1 MQILLVLVHILTCV
15 ALLALVL
22 LQQGKGAEIGAAFGS
37 GASSTV
43 FGSPGASSFLFK
55 VTMGMG
61 ALFFITSLALGYA
74 DAVIAKKSQNIVLSS
89 SSIQKQVEQQQ
100 NQQTMAVNGTVP
112 VASVDVAPAASTA
125 ANPLTVGA
133 VDKPVTNSVDNVNP
147 DNKG

>member
-55 VTMGMG
+55 LTMGMG
-61 ALFFITSLALGYA
+61 ALFFITSLALGYS
-74 DAVIAKKSQNIVLSS
+74 DSMLAKKTQNIVISPNA
-89 SSIQKQVEQQQ
+89 IQQQ
-100 NQQTMAVNGTVP
+100 QAQQIQQQKTAVNGVVP
-112 VASVDVAPAASTA
+112 VNGVDVAPSTPSS
-125 ANPLTVGA
+125 ANSLTIGT
-133 VDKPVTNSVDNVNP
+133 VDKPVDDTSS
-147 DNKG
+147 NKKS